1 MKSMYYVGDVS
12 SNENN
17 GQVSGIHQS
26 NQLGPGIQIA
36 SIEELG
42 PGNELFLDAMAD
54 LFFFRPHSLFIT

>member
-1 MKSMYYVGDVS
+1 MQFLATTIFSGDVS

-17 GQVSGIHQS
+17 GQVAGIHQS

-42 PGNELFLDAMAD
+42 PG
-54 LFFFRPHSLFIT
+54 

>member
-1 MKSMYYVGDVS
+1 MLFDNAILNNYSMIFAGDVS

-17 GQVSGIHQS
+17 GQVAGIHQS

-42 PGNELFLDAMAD
+42 PG
-54 LFFFRPHSLFIT
+54 

>member
-1 MKSMYYVGDVS
+1 MIWLGEVS

-17 GQVSGIHQS
+17 GQVAGIHAS

-42 PGNELFLDAMAD
+42 PGENNYSTCVKESAD
-54 LFFFRPHSLFIT
+54 I

>member
-54 LFFFRPHSLFIT
+54 LFFF